1 MTPAQIARARHA
13 LGLPNLTNRTY
24 RNRFCAGKGH
34 ADHAKWKAMVAAGLA
49 TVRQNEGGL
58 GGQDTFSLTVAGATA
73 ALQKGE
79 TLSAEG
85 FPEVSA

>member
-1 MTPAQIARARHA
+1 MTPAQIALARNA
-13 LGLPNLTNRTY
+13 LGLPNPQNRSY
-24 RNRFCAGKGH
+24 RNRYCAGKGH
-34 ADHAKWKAMVAAGLA
+34 PDHAKWKAMVAAGLA

-85 FPEVSA
+85 FPGHD